1 VELTNL
7 ERVTSEKYTIKLER
21 NTARNRDQICRA
33 LFMMGETVVMYA
45 EGATYP
51 DALQRLDG
59 LLSLVRKDNLIQG

>member
-1 VELTNL
+1 
-7 ERVTSEKYTIKLER
+7 
-21 NTARNRDQICRA
+21 
-33 LFMMGETVVMYA
+33 MGETVVMYA